1 MTPSLSLSLGLS
13 LSLSLSLSISF
24 TLTLTLTL
32 TSVRPTVPP
41 TLRSLLGMAVLLKRH
56 LVLPAALCACR
67 DRALTQCEGEA
78 VAPFG
83 CPLRRGLALPA
94 SLWQRHPYLLAHNVT
109 LRPASTLLDRSA
121 ASERVRASPSP
132 SPSPSP

>member
-32 TSVRPTVPP
+32 TFVRPTVPP
-41 TLRSLLGMAVLLKRH
+41 TLRSLLGMAVLLKRQ

-67 DRALTQCEGEA
+67 ERALTQCEGEA

-132 SPSPSP
+132 SPSP

>member
-1 MTPSLSLSLGLS
+1 MRL
-13 LSLSLSLSISF
+13 
-24 TLTLTLTL
+24 
-32 TSVRPTVPP
+32 TVPP

-109 LRPASTLLDRSA
+109 LRPASVLLDRSA

-132 SPSPSP
+132 

>member
-1 MTPSLSLSLGLS
+1 
-13 LSLSLSLSISF
+13 
-24 TLTLTLTL
+24 
-32 TSVRPTVPP
+32 
-41 TLRSLLGMAVLLKRH
+41 MAVLLKRQ

-78 VAPFG
+78 AAPFG

-109 LRPASTLLDRSA
+109 LRPASVLLDRSA

-132 SPSPSP
+132 

>member
-1 MTPSLSLSLGLS
+1 
-13 LSLSLSLSISF
+13 
-24 TLTLTLTL
+24 
-32 TSVRPTVPP
+32 
-41 TLRSLLGMAVLLKRH
+41 MAVLLKRH

-109 LRPASTLLDRSA
+109 LRPASTLHDRSA

-132 SPSPSP
+132 